1 MSRLHEIPPHWSDG
15 VTAEHYN
22 KMYPVGIMVQYHSVV
37 TRPEVTLTAKTRAKA
52 WELKDD
58 EKTVMVSVEGKAGG
72 LWIRALSIEGQ
83 EPQHPYIKNKLEDLA
98 QRNNTPD
105 LLRKATNL
113 LRGLVIPHHVIGG
126 RCSHCEVNRAL
137 IILTESLPNTIEL
150 DAERREALEALLK
163 DSEIVNSY
171 MWYADTPYSNEEHFQ
186 AVRRIREIHLPALGT
201 PSQWKDPDH
210 PQTKSLSE
218 ESE

>member
-37 TRPEVTLTAKTRAKA
+37 TRPEVTLTAKTRTKA

-72 LWIRALSIEGQ
+72 LCIRALSIEGQ
-83 EPQHPYIKNKLEDLA
+83 EPQHPYVQNKLEDLA
-98 QRNNTPD
+98 LRSNIPD
-105 LLRKATNL
+105 LLSKATNL

-126 RCSHCEVNRAL
+126 RCSHCEVDRAL

-150 DAERREALEALLK
+150 DAERRTALEDIATSVKFVYKDYGEMMTKENRMASSKSKLLYNM
-163 DSEIVNSY
+163 DRLQDI
-171 MWYADTPYSNEEHFQ
+171 TP
-186 AVRRIREIHLPALGT
+186 
-201 PSQWKDPDH
+201 K
-210 PQTKSLSE
+210 
-218 ESE
+218 ESVESS